1 MPNIIRDCPLTSFL
15 ENTEVEAKVEHFVN
29 RWNCPEETRAEMST
43 PVCIRDP
50 CFPPPR
56 INFFY
61 VSRIAARTPPLS
73 LSLSVSL
80 SGFRFSRKTRPP
92 PVDWTNFGSERAGTA
107 YVSWQCLLPSSPQP
121 PDENIIIVDKEKDT
135 LFRSE
140 FRGKISLKIGKNR
153 DEENRGISLLY
164 ELVLRVLLSDNIL
177 HSK

>member
-1 MPNIIRDCPLTSFL
+1 
-15 ENTEVEAKVEHFVN
+15 
-29 RWNCPEETRAEMST
+29 MST

-50 CFPPPR
+50 CSPPPR

-73 LSLSVSL
+73 LSLCFSIWLPVLAEDETSSREL
-80 SGFRFSRKTRPP
+80 NEFRVRKGWHGLRLVAMPP
-92 PVDWTNFGSERAGTA
+92 PLFSK
-107 YVSWQCLLPSSPQP
+107 P

-140 FRGKISLKIGKNR
+140 FRGKISLKIGRNR

-164 ELVLRVLLSDNIL
+164 ELVSRVLLSDSIL